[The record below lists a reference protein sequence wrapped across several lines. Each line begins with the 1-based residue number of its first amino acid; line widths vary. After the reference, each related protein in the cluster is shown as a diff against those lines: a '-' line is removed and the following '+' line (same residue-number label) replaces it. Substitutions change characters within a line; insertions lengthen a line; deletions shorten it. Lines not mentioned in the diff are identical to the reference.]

1 MAVAPAGW
9 WRGPAV
15 RSVRVVS
22 LRSQVLLRGVRG
34 GLAGEDFLQGAVFC
48 GVVAGAVLPAAPDDQ
63 HPGAG
68 GDADG
73 VRVVLAAVAGG
84 GVDGGGPGAGVPG
97 SVGEVA
103 DRVAE
108 LAGDVPA
115 ELVAGGGARPAGG
128 GRGARPAGPGAGGG
142 GGGAGGGR

>member
-1 MAVAPAGW
+1 MAEAPAGW
-9 WRGPAV
+9 WRGPVAGSAGVV
-15 RSVRVVS
+15 RGYRCDGGVPAAAWRVRMSCRARCLRVVAS
-22 LRSQVLLRGVRG
+22 
-34 GLAGEDFLQGAVFC
+34 
-48 GVVAGAVLPAAPDDQ
+48 AVLPAAPDDE
-63 HPGAG
+63 HPVAG

-108 LAGDVPA
+108 LVP
-115 ELVAGGGARPAGG
+115 RI
-128 GRGARPAGPGAGGG
+128 
-142 GGGAGGGR
+142 

>member
-1 MAVAPAGW
+1 
-9 WRGPAV
+9 
-15 RSVRVVS
+15 
-22 LRSQVLLRGVRG
+22 
-34 GLAGEDFLQGAVFC
+34 LQGAVFC

-108 LAGDVPA
+108 LAVDVPA
-115 ELVAGGGARPAGG
+115 ELVADVGARPAGD
-128 GRGARPAGPGAGGG
+128 GRDAGQAG
-142 GGGAGGGR
+142 